1 MNVLSLLKMLAPM
14 LITALREY
22 SKTTETKVDDIGVD
36 TIEFIL
42 KRFGIIK

>member
-14 LITALREY
+14 LVSALREY
-22 SKTTETKVDDIGVD
+22 SKSTETKIDDIGVN

-42 KRFGIIK
+42 KQFGILK